1 MVYFLGFLLIV
12 VGVYFNYTPLDWIVG
27 IVVVSIL
34 YFSAAI
40 EDNKKPS
47 KSKSEVGNTHTNSK
61 IKPPELCR
69 YIIWDKDDYVDE
81 HHRTLAFDSK
91 WGHKPIRELPEFF
104 LVEVKNDGKSTK
116 PIYGSNNIESIF
128 TFAHKNLGVQDL
140 KFNSPDRKSKEHEK
154 ATKKAESEAYKLKE
168 QQCEELLLEMGY
180 SFLYTEIMGYRVWK
194 SRSFEEVFQSYLLD
208 DVYEWASTA
217 PNLSKNP

>member
-61 IKPPELCR
+61 IKPPEL
-69 YIIWDKDDYVDE
+69 
-81 HHRTLAFDSK
+81 S
-91 WGHKPIRELPEFF
+91 
-104 LVEVKNDGKSTK
+104 
-116 PIYGSNNIESIF
+116 
-128 TFAHKNLGVQDL
+128 
-140 KFNSPDRKSKEHEK
+140 
-154 ATKKAESEAYKLKE
+154 
-168 QQCEELLLEMGY
+168 
-180 SFLYTEIMGYRVWK
+180 
-194 SRSFEEVFQSYLLD
+194 
-208 DVYEWASTA
+208 
-217 PNLSKNP
+217 